1 MCKSLLVTRLT
12 ELNQQ
17 LATIAKL
24 QKMEDEYDK
33 NPILCC
39 KICDCQHH
47 ILSTGEN
54 KKKIPCNIN
63 TCKTRKRCTCNKT
76 RKSYKNDEKIKEI
89 SNKQTYDDEAIRK
102 DVYIT
107 ENGQILDTRLENVQ
121 DLENINSIRKQIT
134 QEKTNNDISA
144 KRDTNHSEKH
154 ESVSKKIDNQNTE
167 NENEIMRKTNDT
179 VQDKDKSKETE
190 KIITLPDD
198 NDKSVNTEEIRIV
211 AVDKDLSNEKK
222 QKKDLEEKLQNAK
235 QHSTKLK
242 ENGEQPISHLKDA
255 LQKAEEQLA
264 QAKKETITVT
274 ADRDKLLKTISTL
287 KEEMENAVCKN
298 VSLLREC
305 QDLKCKLQIA
315 SECETK
321 TCTVVQDEVNLIK
334 SIVKQKEEIL
344 QAEII
349 ELKGLI
355 AELTNVTKIQ
365 ERRICELSIIC
376 KKQQCSLRDKS
387 KTIIEKESKIFEM
400 QSLLKSYSCKCTG
413 MQNDIQKLESS
424 LNKESNTCNSLKEE
438 LERCKDDYNCMLNIK
453 TKIIEEQDETI
464 KKQKRLLKDS
474 ENMAEQA
481 ASEFEEIR
489 NELVHEK
496 ETCESL
502 RIALIT
508 AEVQLNQEYN
518 VECKNCQNLM
528 EEINLLDQQKQKS
541 LIAAKETLRKL
552 CVSVR
557 DYQRELVFERQQCK
571 FLTLKLKEKQ
581 EEVEYIKKEFAY
593 KKGPI
598 VRRTSDFLY

>member
-1 MCKSLLVTRLT
+1 MCNSLLVTRLT

-76 RKSYKNDEKIKEI
+76 RKCKFFINIDIINNYLLLF
-89 SNKQTYDDEAIRK
+89 
-102 DVYIT
+102 IT
-107 ENGQILDTRLENVQ
+107 SLVLDTRLENVQ
-121 DLENINSIRKQIT
+121 DLEKIHSIRKQIT
-134 QEKTNNDISA
+134 QENMNNDISA

-154 ESVSKKIDNQNTE
+154 ESVSRNIDNQNTE
-167 NENEIMRKTNDT
+167 NENEIMRKANDT
-179 VQDKDKSKETE
+179 VLIYQ
-190 KIITLPDD
+190 
-198 NDKSVNTEEIRIV
+198 
-211 AVDKDLSNEKK
+211 DLSNEKK

-242 ENGEQPISHLKDA
+242 ENGEQPISYLKDA

-298 VSLLREC
+298 VSLHREC

-581 EEVEYIKKEFAY
+581 EEVEYIKKEYAH